1 MNISMIQHIKS
12 LVFMAALALPVGV
25 MLSSCSSDN
34 DPFFTANEDDY
45 PVILNSD
52 LETNEEWKNGEPPVL
67 TTITRKEN
75 FVYEAIVTPAHY
87 TTVTWFIDDVQVAEG
102 KTIDYGPLPV
112 GEHLLKIV
120 ATTTKGKETSRT
132 RKISVTL
139 CNDDPVAGKD
149 IHDRLVKQG
158 SVAQLHGKNIS
169 KVTKVII
176 GTQTVDATYNVGE
189 DCVEYTVPDLSD
201 GVYTLQLVDAEG
213 YVFDAGEI
221 ELNTNPQYS
230 GEKVIYTG
238 PSEKLAWSAITWGKE
253 DIPSLGI
260 KPGMIITVY
269 VTADEG
275 AEGAIATS
283 WWNDINS
290 GVKWDAEGGCKQS
303 LPQGESVMTYTVTTT
318 QYLEEQGLG
327 VVGNNFVVEK
337 ITIEEP
343 AETVIYEGP
352 SEKLAWNAITWGKE
366 DIPSLGIKVGTVITV
381 YYVADAGA
389 AGAIA
394 TSWWNDINS
403 GVKWDAEG
411 GCRQDLPEGEGKM
424 EYEVTNLDYLNEQ
437 GLGIVGNAY
446 VIEKV
451 TIK

>member
-1 MNISMIQHIKS
+1 MTYNMNKYQHMGWKA
-12 LVFMAALALPVGV
+12 LTMLFMMCLTFTGTTALT
-25 MLSSCSSDN
+25 SCSSDE
-34 DPFFTANEDDY
+34 DPFFTVSENDD
-45 PVILNSD
+45 PRILNTD
-52 LETNEEWKNGEPPVL
+52 LADQTLDRL
-67 TTITRKEN
+67 TKLNIEIK
-75 FVYEAIVTPAHY
+75 VTPIKY
-87 TTVTWFIDDVQVAEG
+87 TTVTWLLDGVQIAEG
-102 KTIDYGPLPV
+102 TIIDQTLPMGV
-112 GEHLLKIV
+112 HVLKIV
-120 ATTTKGKETSRT
+120 ATTTVGKTTSRT
-132 RKISVTL
+132 LNITVTAAAT
-139 CNDDPVAGKD
+139 DPAPAGSD
-149 IHDRLVKQG
+149 IHETLVKQG
-158 SVAQLHGKNIS
+158 TKATMHGSNIS
-169 KVTKVII
+169 KVAKVII
-176 GTQTVDATYNVGE
+176 GGTAVDATYNEEG
-189 DCVEYTVPDLSD
+189 DYIEYTVPELAD
-201 GVYTLQLVDAEG
+201 GVYKLQLQDQEG
-213 YVFDAGEI
+213 NIFDAGEI

-238 PSEKLAWSAITWGKE
+238 PSEKLAWGAIKWENEEYTN
-253 DIPSLGI
+253 LGI

-269 VTADEG
+269 VIADAG

-352 SEKLAWNAITWGKE
+352 SEKLAWSAITWEKE
-366 DIPSLGIKVGTVITV
+366 DIPSLDIKVGTVITV

-437 GLGIVGNAY
+437 GLGVVGNAY

>member
-1 MNISMIQHIKS
+1 MNNMMKKYQQKGWK
-12 LVFMAALALPVGV
+12 ALTMLLAVCFVLAGMTALTA
-25 MLSSCSSDN
+25 CSSTE
-34 DPFFTANEDDY
+34 DPYYTVSEDDA
-45 PVILNSD
+45 PRILNTD
-52 LETNEEWKNGEPPVL
+52 LTDQ
-67 TTITRKEN
+67 TIDRKTPLNIE
-75 FVYEAIVTPAHY
+75 IKVTPMQY
-87 TTVTWFIDDVQVAEG
+87 TTVTWLLNDVKIAEG
-102 KTIDYGPLPV
+102 FTINQLVPV
-112 GEHLLKIV
+112 GDYTLKIL
-120 ATTTKGKETSRT
+120 ATTVKGKTTSRT
-132 RKISVTL
+132 IRV
-139 CNDDPVAGKD
+139 NVMPADDDPKLATDGKSRWLT
-149 IHDRLVKQG
+149 IGTTKTIACENVTT
-158 SVAQLHGKNIS
+158 IS
-169 KVTKVII
+169 KLFI
-176 GTQTVDATYNVGE
+176 GDVEATNVSYADNQITFDIPSMPEGNYQ
-189 DCVEYTVPDLSD
+189 VV
-201 GVYTLQLVDAEG
+201 LVDGEG
-213 YVFDAGEI
+213 TSFGCGMFTVSNEEYP
-221 ELNTNPQYS
+221 NPA
-230 GEKVIYTG
+230 EKVIYTG

-437 GLGIVGNAY
+437 GLGVVGNAY